1 MRARNVDINGLEREL
16 AEFRDIIDGWV
27 NENVARERRLKDA
40 HERNLHR
47 LERAY
52 EGLIERERNLSERAA
67 ENQAEAERYELEAE
81 QALEEA
87 NAARELADGL
97 PEQLALLREQVR
109 LERMSIDRA
118 KEKVTSASAMA
129 KLDALRH
136 ASATYAER
144 LGLRFEYGDA
154 EKLRLAFKYVDAA
167 APEREFVLGVRLRGS
182 AYEVVECAPRL
193 ENIDALVDE
202 CNRTNDFGK
211 FVRDARRG
219 FVAEANANGE
229 TRDAR
234 APPKKGIDVD
244 RSPRPSSAR
253 VLRSSRRRLD

>member
-1 MRARNVDINGLEREL
+1 M
-16 AEFRDIIDGWV
+16 
-27 NENVARERRLKDA
+27 
-40 HERNLHR
+40 
-47 LERAY
+47 
-52 EGLIERERNLSERAA
+52 
-67 ENQAEAERYELEAE
+67 
-81 QALEEA
+81 
-87 NAARELADGL
+87 
-97 PEQLALLREQVR
+97 
-109 LERMSIDRA
+109 
-118 KEKVTSASAMA
+118 
-129 KLDALRH
+129 
-136 ASATYAER
+136 
-144 LGLRFEYGDA
+144 RFEYGDA

-219 FVAEANANGE
+219 FVAEANGE